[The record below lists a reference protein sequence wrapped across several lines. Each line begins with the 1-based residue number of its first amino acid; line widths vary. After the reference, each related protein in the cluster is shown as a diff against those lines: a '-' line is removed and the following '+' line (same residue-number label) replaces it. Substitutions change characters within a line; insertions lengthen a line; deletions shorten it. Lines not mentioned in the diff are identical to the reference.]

1 MFGAIFKTYF
11 SKKINK
17 IPEQLKLVSI
27 MPCTAKKE
35 EARRYEFIEDVD
47 YVLTTRELARMLKS
61 FGIDFTK
68 LKDDNFDSPLG
79 ESSGAGTIFGSTGGV
94 CQAALRTVNHLL
106 TGRKKL
112 NFEFNFVSEDGFLK
126 EGEVEINNKKIRFAV
141 VQTLGKVREV
151 FQNLD
156 KYDFIEVMACPGGC
170 VGGGG
175 QPIPTTMDIVKH
187 RMNALWKNDEMKIIR
202 LSHQNPSIQKLY
214 DEFLGKPLGENAHKL
229 LHTTYLDR
237 RKNKLYKNPKLF

>member
-1 MFGAIFKTYF
+1 
-11 SKKINK
+11 
-17 IPEQLKLVSI
+17 
-27 MPCTAKKE
+27 
-35 EARRYEFIEDVD
+35 
-47 YVLTTRELARMLKS
+47 
-61 FGIDFTK
+61 
-68 LKDDNFDSPLG
+68 
-79 ESSGAGTIFGSTGGV
+79 
-94 CQAALRTVNHLL
+94 VNHLL